1 MSKRSKYDVLE
12 KEYKNNSVLA
22 LNLVLRLFNVKSQM
36 GTEYLDEQK
45 VTKLL
50 NEVLPVII
58 TFANI
63 GYENVKDLGSIVSKE
78 ELIKYLKQ
86 EKINPTE
93 FSSNYVKNINNY
105 TKLLLVFA
113 ILTKETPTLPSLKDP
128 QTALELLGG
137 REVSDD
143 LFSDLFDNLGI
154 ENRNFIKEV
163 LTNEFDVSKITNC
176 QRELLEEY
184 HYKYMNRNV
193 YDQVTNEQEK
203 PQLFMKLAK
212 SYATKT
218 RY

>member
-203 PQLFMKLAK
+203 PQLVMKLAK

>member
-22 LNLVLRLFNVKSQM
+22 FNLVLRLFNVKSQM

-203 PQLFMKLAK
+203 PQLVMKLAK

>member
-128 QTALELLGG
+128 QAALELLGG

-184 HYKYMNRNV
+184 HYKYMNRKV
-193 YDQVTNEQEK
+193 YDQVTDEQEK
-203 PQLFMKLAK
+203 PQLVMKLAK

>member
-22 LNLVLRLFNVKSQM
+22 LNLILRLFNVKSQM

-203 PQLFMKLAK
+203 PQLVMKLAK

>member
-63 GYENVKDLGSIVSKE
+63 GYENVKDLGSIVSKD

-128 QTALELLGG
+128 QAALELLGG

-193 YDQVTNEQEK
+193 YDQVTDEQEK
-203 PQLFMKLAK
+203 PQLVMKLAK

>member
-105 TKLLLVFA
+105 TRLLLVFA

-203 PQLFMKLAK
+203 PQLVMKLAK

>member
-22 LNLVLRLFNVKSQM
+22 LNLVLRLFNIKSKM
-36 GTEYLDEQK
+36 ETEHLDEQK

-143 LFSDLFDNLGI
+143 LFSDLFENLGV
-154 ENRNFIKEV
+154 EVRNYIKEV

-184 HYKYMNRNV
+184 HYKYMNRKV
-193 YDQVTNEQEK
+193 YDQVTDEQEK
-203 PQLFMKLAK
+203 PQLVMKLAR

>member
-50 NEVLPVII
+50 NDVLPVII

-203 PQLFMKLAK
+203 PQLVMKLAK

>member
-22 LNLVLRLFNVKSQM
+22 LNLVLRLFNIKSKM
-36 GTEYLDEQK
+36 ETEHLDEQK

-93 FSSNYVKNINNY
+93 FSSNYLKNINNY

-128 QTALELLGG
+128 QAALELLGG

-154 ENRNFIKEV
+154 EVRNFIKEV

-184 HYKYMNRNV
+184 HYKYMNRKV
-193 YDQVTNEQEK
+193 YDQVTDEQEK
-203 PQLFMKLAK
+203 PQLVMKLAK

>member
-22 LNLVLRLFNVKSQM
+22 LDLALRLFNIRNKMQ
-36 GTEYLDEQK
+36 TKHLDEEK
-45 VTKLL
+45 VSELL
-50 NEVLPVII
+50 KEVLPVII

-63 GYENVKDLGSIVSKE
+63 GYENVKDLGSIVNRE
-78 ELIKYLKQ
+78 ELIKFLKQ
-86 EKINPTE
+86 EKIDPTE
-93 FSSNYVKNINNY
+93 FSSNYLKNINHY

-128 QTALELLGG
+128 QAALELLGG

-184 HYKYMNRNV
+184 HYKYMSQNV
-193 YDQVTNEQEK
+193 YDQVTDDQEK
-203 PQLFMKLAK
+203 PQLVMKLAK
-212 SYATKT
+212 SYSKKSC
-218 RY
+218 Y

>member
-12 KEYKNNSVLA
+12 NEYKNNSVLA

-128 QTALELLGG
+128 QAALELLGG

-193 YDQVTNEQEK
+193 YDQVTDEQEK
-203 PQLFMKLAK
+203 PQLVMKLAK